1 MSGAMELPPTTDGAT
16 TSREDASFIWL
27 LLTTPL
33 GELARGRVTGRRIRP
48 LRAGPAVA
56 AIPASLQTVVH
67 DVARRT
73 RLWPGE
79 KREIVR
85 ELSSHFADG
94 LDAEQSEADLI
105 AQFGDPAQAAALLRR
120 AAKRN
125 RPWPWLALRFAVRG
139 VAIVF
144 AFILLTYAA
153 LAARYYLGRAGPIE
167 DLRPKLNA
175 VALTTPDADKAW
187 PLYRDA
193 LLAMPADAFIEGLRV
208 TRGYQRLPV
217 PGEPEWAEVEE
228 MLARNADSLR
238 LAREAATKPHLGLLV
253 GYTFAPDDAKALMM
267 SGQTPVGDIKSPDDP
282 GLISVLL
289 PHLSRLRV
297 LGMTLSCDAQRA
309 AAAGDADIALADLHA
324 ILGIVGHTRETP
336 LLIGE
341 LVGLSLFARACDTVN
356 DILARSPGLF
366 SDAQLI
372 ALAHRLAAFDDARL
386 RCRFDGERLFFDD
399 VLQRIYTD
407 DGNGDGRLTPRGLR
421 WLTKAGILW
430 NDPRAS
436 NPSDALLGFTG
447 PALSA
452 IVRGRKDT
460 AAEYARLMDINE
472 RDADTPLWER
482 DSSDVD
488 TVIGKWMD
496 SPLERM
502 RNLPLSILLP
512 ALGKASVT
520 AQMTMMRRDVTLTA
534 IALELFHRTND
545 RWPATLGE
553 LAPQWLPTPP
563 IDRFDG
569 SMLRYRI
576 NDDRPLLYSVGTDR
590 EDDGGAPPSAG
601 AEHAQQ
607 WFPRDWIRETVAH
620 QKPIITGDGRR
631 ILYWDGDWILW
642 PPSASGPLYA
652 DVPATTPRTEPNP
665 RTPARGTR

>member
-48 LRAGPAVA
+48 LRASPAVA

-193 LLAMPADAFIEGLRV
+193 LLAMPADAYVEGLRV
-208 TRGYQRLPV
+208 AKKYERLPV
-217 PGEPEWAEVEE
+217 PGDPEWAEVEAI
-228 MLARNADSLR
+228 LALNAESMR
-238 LAREAATKPHLGLLV
+238 LAREAAAKPHLGLLV
-253 GYTFAPDDAKALMM
+253 GYTFATDDAKALMM
-267 SGQTPVGDIKSPDDP
+267 PEQPPAGDIKSPDDP

-289 PHLSRLRV
+289 PHLARLRM
-297 LGMTLSCDAQRA
+297 LGMTLSYDAQRA
-309 AAAGDADIALADLHA
+309 AAAGDADIALADLQA
-324 ILGIVGHTRETP
+324 ILGIVGHMRETP

-421 WLTKAGILW
+421 WLAMAGSIW
-430 NDPRAS
+430 DAKRPDRVE
-436 NPSDALLGFTG
+436 PDALLGFTG

-482 DSSDVD
+482 NSSEVD
-488 TVIGKWMD
+488 AVIAKWLD

-502 RNLPLSILLP
+502 RNLPLSMLVP
-512 ALGKASVT
+512 ALGKASIN
-520 AQMTMMRRDVTLTA
+520 AQMTMMRRDVTLTV
-534 IALELFHRTND
+534 IALELFHRTNQ
-545 RWPATLGE
+545 RWPASLAE
-553 LAPQWLPTPP
+553 LSPQWLPSPP
-563 IDRFDG
+563 VDRFDG
-569 SMLRYRI
+569 STLRYRI
-576 NDDRPLLYSVGTDR
+576 NGDRPMLYSVGTDR
-590 EDDGGAPPSAG
+590 EDDGGIPPSTG
-601 AEHAQQ
+601 AEYAQQ

-631 ILYWDGDWILW
+631 ILYWDGDWTLW
-642 PPSASGPLYA
+642 PPPAPGPLHLV
-652 DVPATTPRTEPNP
+652 DPAIDS
-665 RTPARGTR
+665 